1 MCTGLLHFGKETVDE
16 NHRPWK
22 TETGGRYAVNE
33 THMFDESARKEDVFC
48 GADASGDEPMGVD
61 SYLEMRNG
69 GFGDR
74 VGTVCEGCKI
84 PAPQFAMELAQDLEA
99 EGLLD
104 EAEDYRQLA
113 RTLLE
118 ETGRNGQDR

>member
-1 MCTGLLHFGKETVDE
+1 MRTTDHGEFKV
-16 NHRPWK
+16 R
-22 TETGGRYAVNE
+22 TETDWRYAVNE
-33 THMFDESARKEDVFC
+33 MHLFDEGAREEGVFC
-48 GADASGDEPMGVD
+48 EGDAAIDYRRSVRE
-61 SYLEMRNG
+61 YLK
-69 GFGDR
+69 DR
-74 VGTVCEGCKI
+74 LHDVPVGPVCECCKI
-84 PAPQFAMELAQDLEA
+84 PAPQFAMELAQDMEA